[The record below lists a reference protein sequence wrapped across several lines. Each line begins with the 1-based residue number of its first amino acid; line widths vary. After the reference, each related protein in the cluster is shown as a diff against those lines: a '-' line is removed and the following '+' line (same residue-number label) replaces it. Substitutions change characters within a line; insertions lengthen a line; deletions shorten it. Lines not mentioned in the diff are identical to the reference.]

1 MRATSTTSRSTVSS
15 LARRASSRARA
26 RGDANPRAAGMR
38 DSGRGRRPDDSTDAR
53 GTVFDAHDDGKLGR
67 RDRRPVLRV
76 GARAQT
82 LPPPNEKIVTEKKM
96 AKVCFES
103 SAENVEDARPS
114 DGAPEIALIGR
125 SNVGKSSLLNL
136 MTFGRGEA
144 AVSAKPG
151 TTVSMNH
158 YVVDNKWRLV
168 DLPGYGYAEAQRE
181 TIEAWDAF
189 TKEYFV
195 SRENLAGVL
204 LLVDASIPPS
214 EKDATYA
221 DWLIEN
227 DTPFTIVFTKCDR
240 NKPGAPTVEEN
251 KAALRETLESKWH
264 RLPSMISTSSVT
276 TEGREEVLK
285 FISSLIVY
293 RRQRNDERKKA
304 KRREKVRAMKEEK
317 YEAKGKAMAVARRS
331 SGKTMKPPRV
341 VAAKTRAAEDDDEW
355 DDEEEEE
362 EDWEDESSFTMNVK
376 SKGAKT
382 IQDMIRAELDEI
394 AEG

>member
-1 MRATSTTSRSTVSS
+1 M
-15 LARRASSRARA
+15 
-26 RGDANPRAAGMR
+26 
-38 DSGRGRRPDDSTDAR
+38 
-53 GTVFDAHDDGKLGR
+53 
-67 RDRRPVLRV
+67 
-76 GARAQT
+76 
-82 LPPPNEKIVTEKKM
+82 
-96 AKVCFES
+96 
-103 SAENVEDARPS
+103 
-114 DGAPEIALIGR
+114 
-125 SNVGKSSLLNL
+125 
-136 MTFGRGEA
+136 
-144 AVSAKPG
+144 
-151 TTVSMNH
+151 
-158 YVVDNKWRLV
+158 
-168 DLPGYGYAEAQRE
+168 
-181 TIEAWDAF
+181 
-189 TKEYFV
+189 
-195 SRENLAGVL
+195 
-204 LLVDASIPPS
+204 LVDASIPPS
-214 EKDATYA
+214 EKDAIYA

>member
-1 MRATSTTSRSTVSS
+1 M
-15 LARRASSRARA
+15 
-26 RGDANPRAAGMR
+26 NPRAAAAR
-38 DSGRGRRPDDSTDAR
+38 DSGRGRRPDASTDAR

-96 AKVCFES
+96 SKVCFES
-103 SAENVEDARPS
+103 SAEDVADAPPS

-136 MTFGRGEA
+136 VTFGRGAA

-168 DLPGYGYAEAQRE
+168 DLPGYGYADADRA

-214 EKDATYA
+214 VKDATYA

-276 TEGREEVLK
+276 TEGRDEVLK

-304 KRREKVRAMKEEK
+304 KRREKVRVMKEEK
-317 YEAKGKAMAVARRS
+317 YEAKGKSMAAARRS
-331 SGKTMKPPRV
+331 SGKTSKPRV
-341 VAAKTRAAEDDDEW
+341 VASKTRDDEDDDAW
-355 DDEEEEE
+355 DDEDEDD
-362 EDWEDESSFTMNVK
+362 EDWEDESTFTMNVK